1 MLYEP
6 GVREF
11 DAVTATP
18 AGRAAPQFAR
28 NASDGWAARLRR
40 FGIDKMGVDV
50 SRFDLSNLR
59 DVDLRVDLGHR
70 IGTRDWW
77 LGAATISLLCAL
89 ALRSGWSV
97 APLPVPA
104 RAPYTASQVED
115 AAPDAIGP
123 LALGAVTGRY
133 APPTRMAEELAE
145 APERPRIEATAR
157 VRGGES
163 LSRALR
169 RAEVGATDADAVNRL
184 VGGRAVKPGTAIDL
198 VLGRRENKSVPRP
211 LEKLGY
217 RAAFDLRI
225 EVLRNEAG
233 ELVLKRIPIAVD
245 NTPLRISGTVG
256 SGLAR
261 AARSAGV
268 PAKAVADYIQAMGY
282 VIDMQRQVGKKDR
295 YDIVLEHR
303 RAETGETETGGLIY
317 GALTP
322 AKGEKIELLRWGGGA
337 GQFYR
342 ANGESARKGLMRTPV
357 NGARQTSGFGMR
369 FHPVLSYSRLHQGTD
384 FGAGYGAPIMAA
396 AGGKIIM
403 AGPHGGHG
411 NYIKIL
417 HRPGLATAY
426 AHLSRFAVK
435 NGQQV
440 AQGQVIG
447 YVGSTGL
454 STGPHLHYEVW
465 LNNKPVNPMSIK
477 FTGGTQLGGGD
488 LGQFKAK
495 LASMRNL
502 RPAGSIDDGDAKP
515 MTTNL
520 TRATPVEE
528 APPVAAPPVKEKPVA
543 KAPAKKA
550 APAKAKVTKNDGAKT
565 AKAKPSAK
573 ATKAKSDKAK
583 PAAKSKTKTASK
595 SKSTSKSKAAK

>member
-1 MLYEP
+1 LYEP

-11 DAVTATP
+11 DAVSATP
-18 AGRAAPQFAR
+18 AGSAAPRFAR
-28 NASDGWAARLRR
+28 NVGDGWAARLRR
-40 FGIDKMGVDV
+40 FGIDRFGVDV

-89 ALRSGWSV
+89 ALRGGWSV

-123 LALGAVTGRY
+123 MALGAVTGRY

-198 VLGRRENKSVPRP
+198 VLGRRENKSMPRP

-515 MTTNL
+515 MPTKL
-520 TRATPVEE
+520 TRATPVVE

-543 KAPAKKA
+543 KAPAK
-550 APAKAKVTKNDGAKT
+550 AKVTKKDSAKT
-565 AKAKPSAK
+565 AKAKPSSKTA
-573 ATKAKSDKAK
+573 KAKSTKAK
-583 PAAKSKTKTASK
+583 PAAKSKTPAKPKSKTASK